1 MKITEEKLAD
11 SISKLAEA
19 IIPSGTLPGTDACG
33 GTVASLSEAIMG
45 ITAGLNEI
53 ANAIYVLGE
62 VIDNNPI
69 Q

>member
-19 IIPSGTLPGTDACG
+19 IIPSGTLPGRDACG